1 MNERMLMKSD
11 SADAAFFHSFQVGVP
26 SPRMAA
32 YREFENDESSEYET
46 ASSGEDDDVDAYAGE
61 FLFS

>member
-11 SADAAFFHSFQVGVP
+11 SADAAFFHSFQVAFA

-32 YREFENDESSEYET
+32 YREFVNDESSEYET
-46 ASSGEDDDVDAYAGE
+46 ASSGEDDDFDTYAGE
-61 FLFS
+61 FFFS